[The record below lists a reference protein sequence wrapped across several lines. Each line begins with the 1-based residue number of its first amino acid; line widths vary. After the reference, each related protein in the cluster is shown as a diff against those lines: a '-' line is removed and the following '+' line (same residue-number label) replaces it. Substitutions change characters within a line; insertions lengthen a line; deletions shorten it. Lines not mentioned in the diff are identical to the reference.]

1 MCGVLRSLKWGCK
14 PSGRNLGLLGV
25 VVYEPLSGFPH
36 TLVLIGGKIP
46 VDLFGI
52 CGFGSHDASRHL
64 SRLLMCHLTDLP
76 TLYLN
81 RFSGLGGEALSW
93 W

>member
-1 MCGVLRSLKWGCK
+1 M
-14 PSGRNLGLLGV
+14 GV

-36 TLVLIGGKIP
+36 TLVLIGAKIP

-76 TLYLN
+76 PPYLT
-81 RFSGLGGEALSW
+81 RFSGLGTKSRTEEVYSSRSTSPSHAVSIKKL
-93 W
+93 

>member
-1 MCGVLRSLKWGCK
+1 MR
-14 PSGRNLGLLGV
+14 RV

-36 TLVLIGGKIP
+36 TLVLIGAKIP

-52 CGFGSHDASRHL
+52 CGFGFSLRHL
-64 SRLLMCHLTDLP
+64 SCLLMCHLTDLP
-76 TLYLN
+76 PLYLN